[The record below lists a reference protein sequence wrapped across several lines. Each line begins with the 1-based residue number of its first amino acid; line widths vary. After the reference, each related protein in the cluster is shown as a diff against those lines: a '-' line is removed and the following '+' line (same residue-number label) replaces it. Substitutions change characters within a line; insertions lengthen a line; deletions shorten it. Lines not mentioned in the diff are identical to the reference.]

1 MATVKGDPMAEFRAM
16 QEQMNR
22 LLSKSRERTDEDALD
37 DGVWQPPVD
46 IFEDG
51 HRLVLKMDLPDVAE
65 EDIRIEVNGESLVIA
80 GERPMT
86 PEGEN
91 CRYHRVERQ
100 YGPFRRTFALPPG
113 IGRDQVEAA
122 CSRGVLR
129 VVISRNPAGLLD
141 AIKIEE

>member
-1 MATVKGDPMAEFRAM
+1 MAMGKGDPLAEFRVM

-22 LLSKSRERTDEDALD
+22 LLTKTRDRADDEGLA

-51 HRLVLKMDLPDVAE
+51 QRLVLKMDLPEVAE
-65 EDIRIEVNGESLVIA
+65 EDINIEISGDTLVIE
-80 GERPMT
+80 GERRMT
-86 PEGEN
+86 SEGET

-100 YGPFRRTFALPPG
+100 YGPFRRTFALPAG
-113 IGRDQVEAA
+113 IDRDQVEAL

-129 VVISRNPAGLLD
+129 VMVPKKAPDLVESIKLD
-141 AIKIEE
+141 E